1 MITLSYESSSYEY
14 HSEIN
19 LQANFDKSD
28 QSFEKKEG
36 ELIEFKG
43 KQHQES
49 KHIEKELVP
58 INSET
63 MYLAVAS

>member
-49 KHIEKELVP
+49 KRIEK
-58 INSET
+58 
-63 MYLAVAS
+63 